1 MTYAVLGTGSV
12 GRAIAGKLA
21 SLDHEVVMG
30 TRDPAV
36 SRARTEPDAYGNQ
49 PLAAWLD
56 DHPGVTLATH
66 ADAIAQADTVVN
78 ATSGEGSLDA
88 LGSGGPDALDGTIVI
103 DIANPIGMDERG
115 MHLTVVNTDSLGE
128 TIQRAFPR
136 AHVVKTLDTVT
147 AAVMV
152 DPSLVGDGDSTM
164 FVAGDDDVAKTAVTE
179 LLTTFGWRD
188 VRDLGGIDA
197 ARGLEAYL
205 LFWVRTWRALG
216 TPVFNVRVV
225 T

>member
-1 MTYAVLGTGSV
+1 MTYAVLGTGAV

-21 SLDHEVVMG
+21 SLEHEVVMG
-30 TRDPAV
+30 TRDPAA
-36 SRARTEPDAYGNQ
+36 SRARTEPDGRGNA

-56 DHPGVTLATH
+56 EQPGVALATH
-66 ADAIAQADTVVN
+66 GDAIAGADTVVN
-78 ATSGEGSLDA
+78 ATSGDGSLDA
-88 LGSGGPDALDGTIVI
+88 LGAGGPDALDGKIVI
-103 DIANPIGMDERG
+103 DIANPLGMDEHG
-115 MHLTVVNTDSLGE
+115 MHLTVANTDSLAE

-136 AHVVKTLDTVT
+136 ARVVKTLNTVT

-152 DPSLVGDGDSTM
+152 GPRLVGDGDSTV
-164 FVAGDDDVAKTAVTE
+164 FVAGDDDAAKAEVTV

-205 LFWVRTWRALG
+205 LFWVRAWQTLG
-216 TPVFNVRVV
+216 TPVFNVRLM